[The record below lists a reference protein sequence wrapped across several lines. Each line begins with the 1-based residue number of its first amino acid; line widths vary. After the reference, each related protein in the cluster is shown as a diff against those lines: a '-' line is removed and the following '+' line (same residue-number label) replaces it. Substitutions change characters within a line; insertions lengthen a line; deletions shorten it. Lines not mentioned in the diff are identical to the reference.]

1 MRALRLSVL
10 AVLAAAL
17 ACARALAAS
26 SGNAPVST
34 TIQAI
39 NVMSVTNSGTLQLQ
53 GMAGS
58 NSLTGPSDSTAALNL
73 SHNSATP
80 LRVTAEVLPASNPA
94 GHDITLTVLVAGGA
108 GPKTLLLAGATQGV
122 KDVYTNIVAAAL
134 SNKAIT
140 YGASC
145 TASGTRVAADTTFNF
160 IVTFTSTN

>member
-1 MRALRLSVL
+1 MRALRVAVL
-10 AVLAAAL
+10 AVLAAASTRQ
-17 ACARALAAS
+17 RALAAS
-26 SGNAPVST
+26 SGNAPVSA
-34 TIQAI
+34 TIQAV

-53 GMAGS
+53 GTAGS
-58 NSLTGPSDSTAALNL
+58 NSLTGPGDSTAALNL

-80 LRVTAEVLPASNPA
+80 LRVTAEVLPSGNPA
-94 GHDITLTVLVAGGA
+94 GHDITLTVSVAGGA
-108 GPKTLLLAGATQGV
+108 GQKTLVFSGAAQGAQ
-122 KDVYTNIVAAAL
+122 DVYTNIAAGAL